1 MLARLLADVLVA
13 LHFAF
18 ILFVVA
24 GGFLAWRW
32 RRVAWVHVPAA
43 IWGVLIEFAGWICP
57 LTPLENHFRI
67 QAGQAGYA
75 GGFIEHYLIPIIY
88 PGGLTPA
95 IQVVLGGAVIVINVV
110 AYTSFLKR
118 GKREEGRGKGGTG

>member
-1 MLARLLADVLVA
+1 MVSRLMADVLVA
-13 LHFAF
+13 LHLAF
-18 ILFVVA
+18 IVFVVA

-32 RRVAWVHVPAA
+32 RRLAWLHAPVAAWGAA
-43 IWGVLIEFAGWICP
+43 IEFGGWICP

-88 PGGLTPA
+88 PGELTTTVRFA
-95 IQVVLGGAVIVINVV
+95 LGAAVLVVNAV
-110 AYTSFLKR
+110 AYGVLA
-118 GKREEGRGKGGTG
+118 GKGNRGQRET